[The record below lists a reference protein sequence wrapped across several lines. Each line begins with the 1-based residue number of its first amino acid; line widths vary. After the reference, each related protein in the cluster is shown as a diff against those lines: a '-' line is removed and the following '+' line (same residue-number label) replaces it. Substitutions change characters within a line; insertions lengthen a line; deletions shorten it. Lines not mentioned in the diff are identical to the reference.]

1 MPRPDGHGRRHVRA
15 LVHIAHK
22 DHDGGMADV
31 DPDDEM
37 GPSSGRINVDGPAKF
52 VSSNHYLWERT
63 KAQGLPR
70 WAAWAVG
77 VAVGLGAVGGAV
89 VYLSSHSLL
98 AAAVVLGVF
107 WLMGLVVLNFA
118 DMAQRKR

>member
-1 MPRPDGHGRRHVRA
+1 MTED
-15 LVHIAHK
+15 
-22 DHDGGMADV
+22 
-31 DPDDEM
+31 DPDDDNGSPNE
-37 GPSSGRINVDGPAKF
+37 RINVDGPARL

-70 WAAWAVG
+70 WAAWTVA
-77 VAVGLGAVGGAV
+77 VAVGFGAVGGAV
-89 VYLSSHSLL
+89 VYVSSHSLL

-118 DMAQRKR
+118 DMAQRKK